1 MRDFIRRI
9 LKEKC
14 GDDWEHFFQSSPL
27 IQYLDFKTGA
37 IDGNSKTRRS
47 LANIY
52 AIYSLSHYY
61 YRDFYNNPEAYKKF
75 QGYEYS
81 MIFNYCRSLYGGEKL
96 QNHALNSRVNGEFL
110 NKFPGTVE
118 PIVINNG
125 KYALHINYLYV
136 MSTDISPIINAIVE
150 EYINLLIAKDSAL
163 VYDLEELSKIA
174 DLDAKKNKIKSM
186 LNSKVEARVFEIVA
200 YAVLKNYY
208 RDQFVYFGTSEED
221 ISRVPLTL
229 YKTGRTNA
237 NDGGI
242 DYVMRP
248 LGRFFQVSEVGN
260 YNKYFLDMDKV
271 LHFPITFVI
280 KTERS
285 KFDVM
290 SDFEL
295 YIEEKSGGMEILKE
309 KYHNAIEE
317 IITINE
323 LRVWID
329 GMDSKAIVD
338 LIQDIEDYY
347 KYEMNFGSSVLLIDD
362 LS

>member
-9 LKEKC
+9 LIDEY
-14 GDDWEHFFQSSPL
+14 GDNWQHIFDSSL
-27 IQYLDFKTGA
+27 IIQYLDLKTGA

-52 AIYSLSHYY
+52 AIYSLSYY
-61 YRDFYNNPEAYKKF
+61 YSKDFYNKPDEYKKF
-75 QGYEYS
+75 HGYEYM
-81 MIFNYCRSLYGGEKL
+81 MIFNHCRSLYGGEKL

-110 NKFPGTVE
+110 NKFPGAVE

-125 KYALHINYLYV
+125 KYALHINYMYV
-136 MSTDISPIINAIVE
+136 DSIDISLTINKIVE
-150 EYINLLIAKDSAL
+150 EYIRLLIAKDSAL
-163 VYDLEELSKIA
+163 MKDLEELSDMTDIS
-174 DLDAKKNKIKSM
+174 AKKNKIKTM

-208 RDQFVYFGTSEED
+208 RDQFVYFGTSHDD
-221 ISRVPLTL
+221 IHKVSLSL

-280 KTERS
+280 KTERT
-285 KFDVM
+285 KEETM
-290 SDFEL
+290 SEFES

-309 KYHNAIEE
+309 RYHNAIEE

-323 LRVWID
+323 LRLWVD
-329 GMDSKAIVD
+329 GMNADAISD
-338 LIQDIEDYY
+338 LLKDIEVYY
-347 KYEMNFGSSVLLIDD
+347 RYEMNFGPSILNIDT
-362 LS
+362 L

>member
-1 MRDFIRRI
+1 MKDTYGKEWNQIYENSKLIR
-9 LKEKC
+9 
-14 GDDWEHFFQSSPL
+14 
-27 IQYLDFKTGA
+27 YLDFKTGA

-52 AIYSLSHYY
+52 AIYSLSFYY
-61 YRDFYNNPEAYKKF
+61 YRDFYNNPEKYKKF

-81 MIFNYCRSLYGGEKL
+81 LIFNHCRTLYGGEKL

-110 NKFPGTVE
+110 NKFPGSVE

-136 MSTDISPIINAIVE
+136 GSIDISPTINAIVE
-150 EYINLLIAKDSAL
+150 EYIRLLIAKDSEL
-163 VYDLEELSKIA
+163 MRDLEELSAMSNIGQ
-174 DLDAKKNKIKSM
+174 KKEKIKSM

-208 RDQFVYFGTSEED
+208 RNQFVYFGTTPDDVQKASL
-221 ISRVPLTL
+221 IL

-260 YNKYFLDMDKV
+260 YDKYFLDMDKV

-280 KTERS
+280 KTEKGRS
-285 KFDVM
+285 KIR
-290 SDFEL
+290 SEFES
-295 YIEEKSGGMEILKE
+295 YIEEKSGGMEILKN
-309 KYHNAIEE
+309 KYHDAIEE

-323 LRVWID
+323 LRLWVD
-329 GMDSKAIVD
+329 DMDDEAISD
-338 LIQDIEDYY
+338 LLQDIEVYY
-347 KYEMNFGSSVLLIDD
+347 KYEMNFGSSVLFLE
-362 LS
+362 